1 MEGLCG
7 RQRKQ
12 IFIFV
17 SSNFIFFSKE
27 QLAAD
32 KKEEEGL
39 IQRINK
45 IEHNQINLDN
55 QIKGLANKLDKILE
69 KLG

>member
-1 MEGLCG
+1 MAASVNRFLYFFN
-7 RQRKQ
+7 Q
-12 IFIFV
+12 ILSVFT
-17 SSNFIFFSKE
+17 KE

>member
-1 MEGLCG
+1 MAASVNRFFYLFN
-7 RQRKQ
+7 Q
-12 IFIFV
+12 IL
-17 SSNFIFFSKE
+17 SFFSKE

>member
-1 MEGLCG
+1 MAASVNRFLYFFN
-7 RQRKQ
+7 Q
-12 IFIFV
+12 ILSV
-17 SSNFIFFSKE
+17 FSKE